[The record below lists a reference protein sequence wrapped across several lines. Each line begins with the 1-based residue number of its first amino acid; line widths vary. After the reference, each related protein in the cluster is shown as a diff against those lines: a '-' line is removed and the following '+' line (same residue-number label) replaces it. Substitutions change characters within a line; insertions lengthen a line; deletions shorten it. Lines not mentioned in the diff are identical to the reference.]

1 MTKREYF
8 VELKNL
14 VADNADMV
22 AFLDKEIAL
31 LDKKASRPRKATATQ
46 LENEACKAEIVAYL
60 TAVDTAKS
68 IKELQAEVAC
78 LNGMTCQ
85 RVTHMLT
92 ALVKAEVLVKNY
104 VKKTPFYSV
113 A

>member
-14 VADNADMV
+14 VADRADMV
-22 AFLDKEIAL
+22 EFIDKEIAL
-31 LDKKASRPRKATATQ
+31 LDKKASRPHKPTATQ
-46 LENEACKAEIVAYL
+46 VENEACKAEIVAYL

-68 IKELQAEVAC
+68 IKELQAEVDC
-78 LNGMTCQ
+78 LAGMTCQ

-92 ALVKAEVLVKNY
+92 ALVKGGVLVKNY

>member
-14 VADNADMV
+14 VADHADLV
-22 AFLDKEIAL
+22 EFIDKELAL
-31 LDKKASRPRKATATQ
+31 LDKRASRPRKATATQ
-46 LENEACKAEIVAYL
+46 VENEACKAEIVAYL

-68 IKELQAEVAC
+68 IKELQAEVNC
-78 LNGMTCQ
+78 LAGMTCQ

-92 ALVKAEVLVKNY
+92 ALVKDGVLVKNY

>member
-14 VADNADMV
+14 VADRADMV
-22 AFLDKEIAL
+22 EFIDKEITL
-31 LDKKASRPRKATATQ
+31 LDKKASRPHKLTATQ
-46 LENEACKAEIVAYL
+46 VENEACKAEIVAYL

-68 IKELQAEVAC
+68 IKELQAEVDC
-78 LNGMTCQ
+78 LAGMTCQ

-92 ALVKAEVLVKNY
+92 ALVKGGVLVKNY